1 MSRPSASLIGKV
13 HCREHVHIFHNENI
27 WQRCTCIL
35 HDTGRGVHVFFMIE
49 CTAKAY
55 EVALCTVYNIQSQ
68 FKGSGGTLCTPEK
81 RYTCI
86 QRAGSKFNWMTSML
100 ILVHEVCTRK
110 QYLTLDNLL
119 ALLKTRDVF
128 SGGRTTL

>member
-13 HCREHVHIFHNENI
+13 HCREHAHIFHNEKI
-27 WQRCTCIL
+27 WQRSTCTL
-35 HDTGRGVHVFFMIE
+35 HDRVME
-49 CTAKAY
+49 RTAKACG
-55 EVALCTVYNIQSQ
+55 VALCTVYNIQSQ

-81 RYTCI
+81 RHTCI

-110 QYLTLDNLL
+110 QYLTLDNRL

-128 SGGRTTL
+128 SGGHTTL